1 MKVVSNESKE
11 GLETLGRCK
20 AGLKCEEK
28 GVVSCR
34 ASEVVTGRASG
45 HSKLDRT
52 VRSDD
57 FGGVLKLTR

>member
-28 GVVSCR
+28 DVSCR
-34 ASEVVTGRASG
+34 ASEVVTGRVSG
-45 HSKLDRT
+45 HSKLDAT
-52 VRSDD
+52 IKSDD
-57 FGGVLKLTR
+57 FCGVLKLTW